1 MFHVPCSMLYFHF
14 SLHLS
19 KEFPD
24 QFPMH
29 TYLYYLHARS
39 LNMKYVSY
47 FLRYRVKNPFRRIL
61 SHYVRYK
68 LRALRKNDILPY
80 TYMDEEFTIH
90 YHQGGQGPLL
100 LFIHGFALDA
110 MMNWGDVM
118 LPFSKHF
125 TVIAPDLLWFGK
137 SSSTL
142 PPSLDTQRRAIE
154 KLLNDLD
161 VSKVNVVGQSYGG
174 FVAVDLALKNP
185 GLIDKLIVANSP
197 GTTFDENT
205 LEPLLQKQQLSKI
218 SDLFVMKDGLDI
230 KRLVHVASYK
240 KPYFPEFILNQLYKA
255 FFSKHHE
262 EWRNLLDSLPKE
274 KQRIQTESVEP
285 LQHCNVL
292 ILWGEHDDL
301 FIRSE
306 GEKFARIIRAKF
318 AVIPGAGHAPQL
330 DNMTEFIRHMRQ
342 FLLNGSEK

>member
-1 MFHVPCSMLYFHF
+1 MLYFHF
-14 SLHLS
+14 LAPSHKRNS
-19 KEFPD
+19 PT
-24 QFPMH
+24 QFLCIH
-29 TYLYYLHARS
+29 IYLYLHARS
-39 LNMKYVSY
+39 LNMKHVSY

-68 LRALRKNDILPY
+68 LRSLRKNDILPY

-90 YHQGGQGPLL
+90 YHHGGQGPVL

-110 MMNWGDVM
+110 MMNWVDVM

-137 SSSTL
+137 SSSAL

-154 KLLNDLD
+154 KLLKDLG

-205 LEPLLQKQQLSKI
+205 LEPLLKKQQLDKI

-240 KPYFPEFILNQLYKA
+240 KPYFPEFILNQLYKTY
-255 FFSKHHE
+255 FSKHHE
-262 EWRNLLDSLPKE
+262 EWRILLDSLPEEKE
-274 KQRIQTESVEP
+274 RIQTESIEP
-285 LQHCNVL
+285 LQNCNVL
-292 ILWGEHDDL
+292 VLWGEMDEL
-301 FIRSE
+301 FIMPE
-306 GEKFARIIRAKF
+306 GEKFARLIRAKF
-318 AVIPGAGHAPQL
+318 AVVPGAGHAPQL
-330 DNMTEFIRHMRQ
+330 DNMTEFIRFMRQ